1 MKKLILLLLQFP
13 ILFFAQ
19 QKVQILDSETSKPI
33 PNARIISSQN
43 VYYSNE
49 DGYILLPE
57 NSDKQE
63 ISAMG
68 YLSESVKNYKPTIRL
83 KPKYQNIDE
92 VKIVSIDIKK
102 LLKDVNDNYSKI
114 YYDDSQLYDIRIKQ
128 RTFEN
133 NQMKLLMIADGKF
146 WSKDGYY
153 NAKDA
158 FNDKFDKFVQLQID
172 DLRYLK
178 TESYENKIK
187 MKKQNSSHDNIGDLF
202 LSFEL
207 SRTLNFA
214 KLKKAKT
221 SGKLLDDNGTEQDIS
236 FLIKLDSTH
245 IYKGRILYNKID
257 KAITHFD
264 LHFNQSSTKPFAL
277 KDEDGVD
284 YLRQLGDGI
293 LTFDY
298 YKNGDRYVPSKIGF
312 VVENLKTFVGDK
324 TFENRSAREII
335 FKNFEKSD
343 SKGVQNPVKI
353 NQAYWNDLKVSPDKG
368 EILLSKEEEEF
379 INEKSNEIQD

>member
-1 MKKLILLLLQFP
+1 MKRLLFIFLQFP

-19 QKVQILDSETSKPI
+19 QKVQILDSETHNSI
-33 PNARIISSQN
+33 PNARIISNQN
-43 VYYSNE
+43 VYYSND
-49 DGYILLPE
+49 DGFILLPE
-57 NSDKQE
+57 NSNEQE
-63 ISAMG
+63 ISAIG
-68 YLSESVKNYKPTIRL
+68 YLTETVKKYLPIVNL
-83 KPKYQNIDE
+83 KPKYLNIDE

-102 LLKDVNDNYSKI
+102 LLKDVSDNYSKI
-114 YYDDSQLYDIRIKQ
+114 YYDQSQLYDITIKQ
-128 RTFEN
+128 RAFEN

-158 FNDKFDKFVQLQID
+158 FNDRFDNFVQLQID

-178 TESYENKIK
+178 SETYENKIK
-187 MKKQNSSHDNIGDLF
+187 MKKQNTSHDNIGDLF
-202 LSFEL
+202 LSYEL
-207 SRTLNFA
+207 FRTLSLA
-214 KLKKAKT
+214 KSKKAIT

-245 IYKGRILYNKID
+245 IYKGQILYNKID

-264 LHFNQSSTKPFAL
+264 LHFNQSSTKPFQL
-277 KDEDGVD
+277 KDEDGVE
-284 YLRQLGDGI
+284 YLKQLGDGI

-312 VVENLKTFVGDK
+312 VVENLKTYVGDK
-324 TFENRSAREII
+324 IYDNRSAREII
-335 FKNFEKSD
+335 FKNFEKSI

-353 NQAYWNDLKVSPDKG
+353 NQAYWNDLKVSQDKG

>member
-1 MKKLILLLLQFP
+1 MKKLTFLFLQFP

-33 PNARIISSQN
+33 PNARIISNQN
-43 VYYSNE
+43 VYYSND

-63 ISAMG
+63 ISAIG
-68 YLSESVKNYKPTIRL
+68 YLSETVKNHKSTISL

-102 LLKDVNDNYSKI
+102 LLKDVFDNYSKI
-114 YYDDSQLYDIRIKQ
+114 YYDQSQLYDITIKQ
-128 RTFEN
+128 RAFEN

-146 WSKDGYY
+146 WSKDGTYHP
-153 NAKDA
+153 KDA
-158 FNDKFDKFVQLQID
+158 ITDKFDKFVQLQID

-178 TESYENKIK
+178 FEAYENKIK
-187 MKKQNSSHDNIGDLF
+187 AKKQNISKDNIGDLF
-202 LSFEL
+202 LNYEL
-207 SRTLNFA
+207 FRTLRFA
-214 KLKKAKT
+214 KSKNAKT

-245 IYKGRILYNKID
+245 IYKGRILYHKID

-264 LHFNQSSTKPFAL
+264 LRFNQSATKPFAL
-277 KDEDGVD
+277 KDEDGVE
-284 YLRQLGDGI
+284 YMGQLGDGI

-298 YKNGDRYVPSKIGF
+298 YKNGDKYVPAKIGF
-312 VVENLKTFVGDK
+312 AVENMKTIVGDK
-324 TFENRSAREII
+324 IYERRSAREII
-335 FKNFEKSD
+335 FKNFEESD
-343 SKGVQNPVKI
+343 VKGVQNPVKI
-353 NQAYWNDLKVSPDKG
+353 NQYYWTNLKVSADKG
-368 EILLSKEEEEF
+368 DILLSKEENEF
-379 INEKSNEIQD
+379 INEKSEENKD

>member
-1 MKKLILLLLQFP
+1 MKKLILLLQFP
-13 ILFFAQ
+13 IIVFSQ
-19 QKVQILDSETSKPI
+19 QKIKIVDSETSKPI
-33 PNARIISSQN
+33 PNARIISNQN
-43 VYYSNE
+43 VYYSND

-63 ISAMG
+63 ISAIG
-68 YLSESVKNYKPTIRL
+68 YLSETVKNYKPIISL

-92 VKIVSIDIKK
+92 LKIVSIDIKK
-102 LLKDVNDNYSKI
+102 LLKDVSDNYSKI
-114 YYDDSQLYDIRIKQ
+114 YYDQPQLYDITIKQ
-128 RTFEN
+128 RAFEN

-146 WSKDGYY
+146 WSKDGTYY
-153 NAKDA
+153 PKEAIN
-158 FNDKFDKFVQLQID
+158 NRFDNFVQLQID

-178 TESYENKIK
+178 SETYENKIK
-187 MKKQNSSHDNIGDLF
+187 IKKQNTTQDNIGDLF

-207 SRTLNFA
+207 LRTLRFA
-214 KLKKAKT
+214 ELKRSKT

-264 LHFNQSSTKPFAL
+264 LHFNQSSTKPLPL
-277 KDEDGVD
+277 KDEDGVE

-293 LTFDY
+293 LSFDY

-312 VVENLKTFVGDK
+312 VVENIKTFVGDK
-324 TFENRSAREII
+324 LYENRSAREII
-335 FKNFEKSD
+335 FKNFEKTTSE
-343 SKGVQNPVKI
+343 GVQDPVKI
-353 NQAYWNDLKVSPDKG
+353 NQAYWKDLKLSTDKG
-368 EILLSKEEEEF
+368 DILLSKEEEEF

>member
-1 MKKLILLLLQFP
+1 MKKLILLLQFP
-13 ILFFAQ
+13 IIVFSQ
-19 QKVQILDSETSKPI
+19 QKIKIVDSETSKPI
-33 PNARIISSQN
+33 PNARIISNQN
-43 VYYSNE
+43 VYYSND

-63 ISAMG
+63 ISAIG
-68 YLSESVKNYKPTIRL
+68 YLSETVKNYKPIISL

-92 VKIVSIDIKK
+92 LKIVSIDIKK
-102 LLKDVNDNYSKI
+102 LLKDVSDNYSKI
-114 YYDDSQLYDIRIKQ
+114 YYDQPQLYDITIKQ
-128 RTFEN
+128 RAFEN

-146 WSKDGYY
+146 WSKDGTYY
-153 NAKDA
+153 PKEAIN
-158 FNDKFDKFVQLQID
+158 NRFDNFVQLQID

-178 TESYENKIK
+178 SETYENKIK
-187 MKKQNSSHDNIGDLF
+187 IKKQNTTQDNIGDLF

-207 SRTLNFA
+207 LRTLRFA
-214 KLKKAKT
+214 ELKRSKT

-264 LHFNQSSTKPFAL
+264 LHFNQSSTKPLPL
-277 KDEDGVD
+277 KDEDGVE
-284 YLRQLGDGI
+284 YLVQLGDGI
-293 LTFDY
+293 LSFDY
-298 YKNGDRYVPSKIGF
+298 YKNGDKYVPSKIGF

-324 TFENRSAREII
+324 IYEKRSAREII
-335 FKNFEKSD
+335 FKNFAKSD

-353 NQAYWNDLKVSPDKG
+353 NQDYWQYLKMSYDKG
-368 EILLSKEEEEF
+368 DILLSKEEEEF
-379 INEKSNEIQD
+379 INEKSNEIQN

>member
-1 MKKLILLLLQFP
+1 MKKLILLFLQFP

-33 PNARIISSQN
+33 PNARIISNQN
-43 VYYSNE
+43 VYYSND

-63 ISAMG
+63 ISAIG
-68 YLSESVKNYKPTIRL
+68 YLSETVKNFKPTISL

-102 LLKDVNDNYSKI
+102 LLKDVSDNYSKI
-114 YYDDSQLYDIRIKQ
+114 YYDQHQLYDITIKQ
-128 RTFEN
+128 RAFEN

-146 WSKDGYY
+146 WSRDGNY
-153 NAKDA
+153 NAKEA
-158 FNDKFDKFVQLQID
+158 FNDKFDNFVQLQID

-178 TESYENKIK
+178 SETSENKIK
-187 MKKQNSSHDNIGDLF
+187 QKKQNTTKDNIGDLF
-202 LSFEL
+202 LNYEL
-207 SRTLNFA
+207 FRTLRSA
-214 KLKKAKT
+214 KLKNAKAY
-221 SGKLLDDNGTEQDIS
+221 GKLLDDNETEQDIS

-264 LHFNQSSTKPFAL
+264 LHFNQSSTKPFPL
-277 KDEDGVD
+277 KDEDDVE
-284 YLRQLGDGI
+284 YLVQLGDGI
-293 LTFDY
+293 LSFDY
-298 YKNGDRYVPSKIGF
+298 YKNGDKYVPSKIGF
-312 VVENLKTFVGDK
+312 AVENLKTYVGDK
-324 TFENRSAREII
+324 IYDKRSAREII

-353 NQAYWNDLKVSPDKG
+353 NQDFWKDLKMSNDKG

>member
-1 MKKLILLLLQFP
+1 MKKLILILLQFP

-33 PNARIISSQN
+33 PNARIISNQN
-43 VYYSNE
+43 VYYSND

-57 NSDKQE
+57 NSDRQE
-63 ISAMG
+63 ISAIG
-68 YLSESVKNYKPTIRL
+68 YLSESLEKHSSIIKL

-102 LLKDVNDNYSKI
+102 LLKDVSDNYSKI
-114 YYDDSQLYDIRIKQ
+114 YYDQSQLYDITIKQ
-128 RTFEN
+128 RAFEN

-146 WSKDGYY
+146 WSKDGTYY
-153 NAKDA
+153 PKEA
-158 FNDKFDKFVQLQID
+158 FNNRFDNFVQLQID

-178 TESYENKIK
+178 SETYENKIK
-187 MKKQNSSHDNIGDLF
+187 TKKQNISHDNIGDLF

-207 SRTLNFA
+207 SRTLSFA
-214 KLKKAKT
+214 KLKRAKT

-245 IYKGRILYNKID
+245 IYKGRLLYNKID

-264 LHFNQSSTKPFAL
+264 LHFNQSSTKPFPL
-277 KDEDGVD
+277 KDEDGVE

-293 LTFDY
+293 LSFDY

-312 VVENLKTFVGDK
+312 VAENLKTYVGDK
-324 TFENRSAREII
+324 IYDNRSAREII

-353 NQAYWNDLKVSPDKG
+353 NQAYWNDLKVSTDKG

>member
-1 MKKLILLLLQFP
+1 MKRLLFLFLQFP

-33 PNARIISSQN
+33 PNARIISNQN
-43 VYYSNE
+43 VYYSND

-63 ISAMG
+63 ISAIG
-68 YLSESVKNYKPTIRL
+68 YLSETVKNHKPTISL

-102 LLKDVNDNYSKI
+102 LLKDVSENYSKI
-114 YYDDSQLYDIRIKQ
+114 YYDQSQLYDITIKQ
-128 RTFEN
+128 RAFEN

-146 WSKDGYY
+146 WSKDGTYHPKEAI
-153 NAKDA
+153 N
-158 FNDKFDKFVQLQID
+158 NRFDNFVQLQID

-178 TESYENKIK
+178 SEAFENKIK
-187 MKKQNSSHDNIGDLF
+187 MKKQNSSKDNIGDLF
-202 LSFEL
+202 LNFEL
-207 SRTLNFA
+207 SRTLTYA
-214 KLKKAKT
+214 KLKRAKT
-221 SGKLLDDNGTEQDIS
+221 SGKLLDDNGVDQDIS

-264 LHFNQSSTKPFAL
+264 LHFNQSSTKPFPL
-277 KDEDGVD
+277 KDEDGVE
-284 YLRQLGDGI
+284 YLIQLGDGI
-293 LTFDY
+293 LSFDY
-298 YKNGDRYVPSKIGF
+298 YKNGDKYVPSKLGF

-324 TFENRSAREII
+324 TYEKRSAREII
-335 FKNFEKSD
+335 FKNFAKST
-343 SKGVQNPVKI
+343 SEGVQNPVKI
-353 NQAYWNDLKVSPDKG
+353 NQNYWQDLKMSSDKG
-368 EILLSKEEEEF
+368 EILLSKGEEEF

>member
-1 MKKLILLLLQFP
+1 MKKLILILLQFP

-33 PNARIISSQN
+33 SNARIISNQN
-43 VYYSNE
+43 VYYSND

-57 NSDKQE
+57 NSDNQE
-63 ISAMG
+63 ISAIG
-68 YLSESVKNYKPTIRL
+68 YVSEIVKNYKPTISL

-92 VKIVSIDIKK
+92 VKIVSVDIKK
-102 LLKDVNDNYSKI
+102 LLKDVSDNYSKI
-114 YYDDSQLYDIRIKQ
+114 YYDQPQLYDITIKQ
-128 RTFEN
+128 RAFEN
-133 NQMKLLMIADGKF
+133 NRMKLLMIADGKF
-146 WSKDGYY
+146 WSKDGNY

-158 FNDKFDKFVQLQID
+158 FNDRFDQFVQLQID
-172 DLRYLK
+172 NLRYLK
-178 TESYENKIK
+178 AESYENKIK
-187 MKKQNSSHDNIGDLF
+187 MKKQNISHDNIGDLF

-207 SRTLNFA
+207 SRILTIS
-214 KLKKAKT
+214 KLKGAKS

-236 FLIKLDSTH
+236 FLIKRDSTY

-264 LHFNQSSTKPFAL
+264 LHFNQSATKPFPL
-277 KDEDGVD
+277 KDEDGVE
-284 YLRQLGDGI
+284 YMRQLGDGI
-293 LTFDY
+293 LSFDY
-298 YKNGDRYVPSKIGF
+298 YKNGDQYVPSKIGYL
-312 VVENLKTFVGDK
+312 VENLKTFVGDK
-324 TFENRSAREII
+324 VYENRSAREII
-335 FKNFEKSD
+335 FKNFEKSNL
-343 SKGVQNPVKI
+343 KGVQNPVKI

>member
-1 MKKLILLLLQFP
+1 MKKLILILLQFP

-33 PNARIISSQN
+33 SNARIISNQN
-43 VYYSNE
+43 VYYSND

-57 NSDKQE
+57 NSDNQE
-63 ISAMG
+63 ISAIG
-68 YLSESVKNYKPTIRL
+68 YVSETVKNYKPTIRL

-114 YYDDSQLYDIRIKQ
+114 YYDQSQLYDITIKQ
-128 RTFEN
+128 RAFEN
-133 NQMKLLMIADGKF
+133 NQMKLLMIANGKF

-158 FNDKFDKFVQLQID
+158 FNDRFDKFVQLQID

-178 TESYENKIK
+178 SENYENKIK

-207 SRTLNFA
+207 SRILTIS
-214 KLKKAKT
+214 KLKGARS

-236 FLIKLDSTH
+236 FLIKRDSTY

-264 LHFNQSSTKPFAL
+264 LHFNQSATKPFPL
-277 KDEDGVD
+277 KDEDGVE
-284 YLRQLGDGI
+284 YMRQLGDGI
-293 LTFDY
+293 LSFDY
-298 YKNGDRYVPSKIGF
+298 YKNGDQYVPSKIGYL
-312 VVENLKTFVGDK
+312 VENLKTFVGDK
-324 TFENRSAREII
+324 VYENRSAREII
-335 FKNFEKSD
+335 FKNFEKSNL
-343 SKGVQNPVKI
+343 KGVQNPVKI

>member
-1 MKKLILLLLQFP
+1 MKKLILLLQFP
-13 ILFFAQ
+13 IIVFSQ
-19 QKVQILDSETSKPI
+19 QKIKIVDSETSKPI
-33 PNARIISSQN
+33 PNARIISNQN
-43 VYYSNE
+43 VYYSND

-63 ISAMG
+63 ISAIG
-68 YLSESVKNYKPTIRL
+68 YLSETVKNYKPIISL

-92 VKIVSIDIKK
+92 LKIVSIDIKK
-102 LLKDVNDNYSKI
+102 LLKDVSDNYSKI
-114 YYDDSQLYDIRIKQ
+114 YYDQPQLYDITLKQ
-128 RTFEN
+128 RAFEN

-146 WSKDGYY
+146 WSKDGTYY
-153 NAKDA
+153 PKEAIN
-158 FNDKFDKFVQLQID
+158 NRFDNFVQLQID

-178 TESYENKIK
+178 SETYENKIK
-187 MKKQNSSHDNIGDLF
+187 IKKQNATQDNIGDLF

-207 SRTLNFA
+207 LRTLRFA
-214 KLKKAKT
+214 ELKRSKT

-264 LHFNQSSTKPFAL
+264 LHFNQSSTKPLPL
-277 KDEDGVD
+277 KDEDGVE

-293 LTFDY
+293 LSFDY

-312 VVENLKTFVGDK
+312 VVENIKTFVGDK
-324 TFENRSAREII
+324 LYENRSAREII
-335 FKNFEKSD
+335 FKNFEKST
-343 SKGVQNPVKI
+343 SEGVQDPVKI
-353 NQAYWNDLKVSPDKG
+353 NQAYWKDLKLSADKG
-368 EILLSKEEEEF
+368 DILLSKEEEEF

>member
-1 MKKLILLLLQFP
+1 MKRILFIFLQFP
-13 ILFFAQ
+13 ILFLAQ

-33 PNARIISSQN
+33 PNARIISNQN
-43 VYYSNE
+43 VYYSND
-49 DGYILLPE
+49 DGFILLPE
-57 NSDKQE
+57 NNDKQE
-63 ISAMG
+63 ISAIG
-68 YLSESVKNYKPTIRL
+68 YLSETVKNYKPTISL

-102 LLKDVNDNYSKI
+102 ILKDVSDNYSKI
-114 YYDDSQLYDIRIKQ
+114 YYDQPQLYDITIKQ
-128 RTFEN
+128 RAFEN

-146 WSKDGYY
+146 WSKDGTYY
-153 NAKDA
+153 PKEAIN
-158 FNDKFDKFVQLQID
+158 NRFDNFVQLQLD

-178 TESYENKIK
+178 SETYENKIK
-187 MKKQNSSHDNIGDLF
+187 VKKQNTTQDNIGDLF

-207 SRTLNFA
+207 FRTLRFA
-214 KLKKAKT
+214 ELKRSKT

-264 LHFNQSSTKPFAL
+264 LHFNQSSTKPLSL
-277 KDEDGVD
+277 KDEDGVE

-293 LTFDY
+293 LSFDY

-312 VVENLKTFVGDK
+312 AVEKLKTYVGDK
-324 TFENRSAREII
+324 IYEKRSAREII
-335 FKNFEKSD
+335 FKNFAKST
-343 SKGVQNPVKI
+343 SEGVQNPVKI
-353 NQAYWNDLKVSPDKG
+353 NQDYWQDLKMSNDKG

>member
-1 MKKLILLLLQFP
+1 MKKLILILLQFP

-33 PNARIISSQN
+33 SNARIISNQN
-43 VYYSNE
+43 VYYSND

-57 NSDKQE
+57 NSDNQE
-63 ISAMG
+63 ISAIG
-68 YLSESVKNYKPTIRL
+68 YVSETVKNYKPTISL

-114 YYDDSQLYDIRIKQ
+114 YYDQSQLYDITIKQ
-128 RTFEN
+128 RAFEN

-178 TESYENKIK
+178 SENYENKIK

-207 SRTLNFA
+207 SRILTIS
-214 KLKKAKT
+214 KLKGAKS

-236 FLIKLDSTH
+236 FLIKRDSTY
-245 IYKGRILYNKID
+245 IYKGRVLYNKID

-264 LHFNQSSTKPFAL
+264 LHFNQSATKPFPL
-277 KDEDGVD
+277 KDEDGVE
-284 YLRQLGDGI
+284 YMRQLGDGI
-293 LTFDY
+293 LSFDY
-298 YKNGDRYVPSKIGF
+298 YKNGDRYVPSKIGYL
-312 VVENLKTFVGDK
+312 VENLKTFVGDK
-324 TFENRSAREII
+324 VYENRSAREII
-335 FKNFEKSD
+335 FKNFEKST

>member
-1 MKKLILLLLQFP
+1 MKKLILLLQFP
-13 ILFFAQ
+13 IIVFSQ
-19 QKVQILDSETSKPI
+19 QKIKIVDSETSKPI
-33 PNARIISSQN
+33 SNARIISNQN
-43 VYYSNE
+43 VYYSND

-63 ISAMG
+63 ISAIG
-68 YLSESVKNYKPTIRL
+68 YLSETVKNYKPIISL

-92 VKIVSIDIKK
+92 LKIVSIDIKK
-102 LLKDVNDNYSKI
+102 LLKDVSDNYSKI
-114 YYDDSQLYDIRIKQ
+114 YYDQPQLYDITLKQ
-128 RTFEN
+128 RAFEN

-146 WSKDGYY
+146 WSKDGTYY
-153 NAKDA
+153 PKEAIN
-158 FNDKFDKFVQLQID
+158 NRFDNFVQLQID

-178 TESYENKIK
+178 SETYENKIK
-187 MKKQNSSHDNIGDLF
+187 IKKQNTTQDNIGDLF

-207 SRTLNFA
+207 LRTLRFA
-214 KLKKAKT
+214 ELKRSKT

-236 FLIKLDSTH
+236 FLIKLDSTL

-264 LHFNQSSTKPFAL
+264 LHFNQSSSKPSQL
-277 KDEDGVD
+277 KDEDGVE

-293 LTFDY
+293 LSFDY
-298 YKNGDRYVPSKIGF
+298 YKNGDRYVPSQIGF
-312 VVENLKTFVGDK
+312 AVENMKTIVGDK
-324 TFENRSAREII
+324 IYERRSAREII

-353 NQAYWNDLKVSPDKG
+353 NQDYWKDLKLSADKG
-368 EILLSKEEEEF
+368 DILLSKEEEEF